1 MNTLNTAKVYAS
13 HVTAQDMS
21 IIGWTKDFDVEQ
33 TLEEMTNMGVDITKE
48 QLELHWSRLTESFA
62 SKFCSCCGEVTLT
75 PIELLEPAVCDD
87 CFNEQVITK

>member
-1 MNTLNTAKVYAS
+1 MNTAKVYAS

-21 IIGWTKDFDVEQ
+21 IDGWSRDFDVTQ
-33 TLEEMTNMGVDITKE
+33 TLEEMTNMGIDITKE
-48 QLELHWSRLTESFA
+48 QLELHWSRLTESFE

-75 PIELLEPAVCDD
+75 HIELLETAVCDA